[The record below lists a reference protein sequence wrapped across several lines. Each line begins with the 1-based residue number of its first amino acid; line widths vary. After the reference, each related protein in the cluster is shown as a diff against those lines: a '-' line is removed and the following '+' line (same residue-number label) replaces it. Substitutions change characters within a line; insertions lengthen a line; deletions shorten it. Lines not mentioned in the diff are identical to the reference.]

1 MQFNNTTSYP
11 LLLIGALDETGI
23 LKSLMVGD
31 ESTSA
36 AIERAKSY
44 CLGFATVSSCLT
56 FAVGP
61 RLIDSEHAPED
72 DKEDEGHTDDSQE
85 NGADGMEDADENTG
99 LLAADSSLRFANPF
113 SSHSS
118 FFPTIRKP
126 SSNPKP
132 VQDRRSYLVP
142 KKHWIRLGPRTKW
155 WFVFISDFF
164 NAPMMGAI
172 IGTVIGLVPALKKAF
187 FADSSDGGIFTAWL
201 TASLKN
207 IGGLFVTLPVVVA
220 GVSLFTAYQ
229 ESRRQPKAERAS
241 LPKLAVSFIL
251 FIRFVIWP
259 ALSISVV
266 YALASRTQVLSSD
279 PMLWF
284 TMMLMPTGPS
294 AMKLVALVQVSN
306 AEEGEEASIA
316 KMLTVSSIL
325 ESKLMSG
332 TLC

>member
-1 MQFNNTTSYP
+1 M
-11 LLLIGALDETGI
+11 LIGALDETGI

-44 CLGFATVSSCLT
+44 FLVFATVSSCLT

-72 DKEDEGHTDDSQE
+72 DKEDEGHANDTQE
-85 NGADGMEDADENTG
+85 NGSGADEEAGENTR
-99 LLAADSSLRFANPF
+99 LLAADSSLRVANPF
-113 SSHSS
+113 SSQSS

-126 SSNPKP
+126 SSTPKP
-132 VQDRRSYLVP
+132 PQDRRSYLVP
-142 KKHWIRLGPRTKW
+142 QKHWIRLGPRTKW
-155 WFVFISDFF
+155 WLVFVSDFF

-172 IGTVIGLVPALKKAF
+172 IGTIIGLVPALKKAF
-187 FADSSDGGIFTAWL
+187 FADSSDGGIFSAWL

-229 ESRRQPKAERAS
+229 ESRSQPQAERAK
-241 LPKLAVSFIL
+241 LPKLTVSFIL
-251 FIRFVIWP
+251 FIRFVVWP

-266 YALASRTQVLSSD
+266 YALASRTEILSSD

-284 TMMLMPTGPS
+284 TMMLMPTGPP
-294 AMKLVALVQVSN
+294 AMKLIALVQVSD
-306 AEEGEEASIA
+306 AEDGEEASIA
-316 KMLTVSSIL
+316 KMLTVSSVVE
-325 ESKLMSG
+325 ESRLRRG
-332 TLC
+332 TCANNW